1 MIKIEY
7 QQNHQKKIFPNNIT
21 VNKIIISENL
31 EFLNNSEK
39 LPIAAYFNNKLV
51 NLDKPLNEDGVLNI
65 ITISDSIAWSILN
78 NNTALIMAQAICRVY
93 PNSLLVDKYINSE
106 GFCYDIDPVNHI
118 ISEKDFG
125 IIEKT
130 MIDIMQEKLPITET
144 ELSVSEIRSLFKFN
158 YYKIDSLEK
167 IQSSQKL
174 FLYKKG
180 NFLDF
185 CTEDQYLPNININ
198 RYFKILKISG
208 VYWKGDNKNKVLI
221 RIYGVAF
228 FQKQDLANYLK
239 TLDERKKRDHKFIN
253 KEQNFFMFSSVVG
266 TGLPFWLSK
275 GATIR
280 RIIERY
286 IVDKEISYGYQ
297 HVYTPVVA
305 NISLYKTSG
314 HLQLYNEDMFPI
326 MQLPDGEQLILRPMN
341 CPHHMEIF
349 RQKIHSYKDLPIKIA
364 ELGLL
369 HRYEPSGAVS
379 GLERVRAMSLND
391 AHIFIAPEQIKQEFV
406 EIINLIKEVYQD
418 FQIRDY
424 YFNLS
429 THDPNNKN
437 KYFDDP
443 DMWLNS
449 EKILRGIL
457 NELDLKYQEKIGDAA
472 FYGPKVDVQVL
483 TALHHEITLSTIQ
496 LDFLLPKRF
505 NLSYIDCDNQT
516 KTPVVIHRAITSTIE
531 RFTAYLMEQHKGFFP
546 LWIAPVQVVIIPV
559 NNELHLDYVKYLRK
573 EMLRNHIRVELNNK
587 DHTFNYKIRSAYQDK
602 IPFQVIIG
610 ELEIQNNT
618 LHVRQYNKLEK
629 HNMSMNEF
637 LQMFQHMIKNKI

>member
-1 MIKIEY
+1 MIEIEY
-7 QQNHQKKIFPNNIT
+7 QQNNQKKRFPNKIT
-21 VNKIIISENL
+21 VSKIIASENL

-51 NLDKPLNEDGVLNI
+51 NLDKSLTEDGLLNI

-78 NNTALIMAQAICRVY
+78 NNTSLIMAQAICRIY
-93 PNSLLVDKYINSE
+93 PNSLLVNKSINQE
-106 GFCYDIDPVNHI
+106 GFYYDIDPVNNI
-118 ISEKDFG
+118 ISEQDFSF
-125 IIEKT
+125 IEKT
-130 MIDIMQEKLPITET
+130 MIDIIQENLPITET
-144 ELSVSEIRSLFKFN
+144 ELSVSEIRNFFKFN
-158 YYKIDSLEK
+158 PYKIDYLK
-167 IQSSQKL
+167 NIDPSQKL
-174 FLYKKG
+174 FLYQQG
-180 NFLDF
+180 NFSDF
-185 CTEDQYLPNININ
+185 CTEDHYFPNININ
-198 RYFKILKISG
+198 RYFKILKTSG
-208 VYWKGDNKNKVLI
+208 VYWQGNKQNKVLT
-221 RIYGVAF
+221 RLYGVAF
-228 FQKQDLANYLK
+228 FRKRDLSNYLK
-239 TLDERKKRDHKFIN
+239 VLDERKKRDHKFIN
-253 KEQNFFMFSSVVG
+253 KEQNFFMFSPVVG

-314 HLQLYNEDMFPI
+314 HLKLYNEDMFPI

-349 RQKIHSYKDLPIKIA
+349 RQKMHSYKDLPIKIA

-379 GLERVRAMSLND
+379 GLQRVRAMSLND
-391 AHIFIAPEQIKQEFV
+391 AHIFITPEQIKQEFA

-418 FQIRDY
+418 FHIQDY

-429 THDPNNKN
+429 THDPAKKN

-443 DMWLNS
+443 NMWLNS
-449 EKILRGIL
+449 ENILRDIL
-457 NELDLKYQEKIGDAA
+457 NELGLNYKEKIGDAA

-483 TALHHEITLSTIQ
+483 TALNHEITLSTIQ

-505 NLSYIDCDNQT
+505 NLSYIDCNNQT

-531 RFTAYLMEQHKGFFP
+531 RFTAYLIEQHKGFFP
-546 LWIAPVQVVIIPV
+546 LWIAPVQVIIIPV
-559 NNELHLDYVKYLRK
+559 NNELHLHYVKNLQK
-573 EMLRNHIRVELNNK
+573 EMLRSHIRAELNDK
-587 DHTFNYKIRSAYQDK
+587 EYTFNYKIRSAYQEK
-602 IPFQVIIG
+602 IPFQIIIG
-610 ELEIQNNT
+610 ENEIKNHT

-629 HNMSMNEF
+629 INMSMKDF
-637 LQMFQHMIKNKI
+637 LEMFFNLIKNKM

>member
-221 RIYGVAF
+221 RIY
-228 FQKQDLANYLK
+228 
-239 TLDERKKRDHKFIN
+239 
-253 KEQNFFMFSSVVG
+253 
-266 TGLPFWLSK
+266 
-275 GATIR
+275 
-280 RIIERY
+280 
-286 IVDKEISYGYQ
+286 
-297 HVYTPVVA
+297 
-305 NISLYKTSG
+305 
-314 HLQLYNEDMFPI
+314 
-326 MQLPDGEQLILRPMN
+326 
-341 CPHHMEIF
+341 
-349 RQKIHSYKDLPIKIA
+349 
-364 ELGLL
+364 
-369 HRYEPSGAVS
+369 
-379 GLERVRAMSLND
+379 
-391 AHIFIAPEQIKQEFV
+391 
-406 EIINLIKEVYQD
+406 
-418 FQIRDY
+418 
-424 YFNLS
+424 
-429 THDPNNKN
+429 
-437 KYFDDP
+437 
-443 DMWLNS
+443 
-449 EKILRGIL
+449 
-457 NELDLKYQEKIGDAA
+457 
-472 FYGPKVDVQVL
+472 
-483 TALHHEITLSTIQ
+483 
-496 LDFLLPKRF
+496 
-505 NLSYIDCDNQT
+505 
-516 KTPVVIHRAITSTIE
+516 
-531 RFTAYLMEQHKGFFP
+531 
-546 LWIAPVQVVIIPV
+546 
-559 NNELHLDYVKYLRK
+559 
-573 EMLRNHIRVELNNK
+573 
-587 DHTFNYKIRSAYQDK
+587 
-602 IPFQVIIG
+602 
-610 ELEIQNNT
+610 
-618 LHVRQYNKLEK
+618 
-629 HNMSMNEF
+629 
-637 LQMFQHMIKNKI
+637 

>member
-1 MIKIEY
+1 MIEIEY
-7 QQNHQKKIFPNNIT
+7 QQNNQKKRFPNNIT
-21 VNKIIISENL
+21 VSKIIASENL

-51 NLDKPLNEDGVLNI
+51 NLDKSLTEDGLLNI

-78 NNTALIMAQAICRVY
+78 NNTALIMAKAICRIY
-93 PNSLLVDKYINSE
+93 PNSLLVNNSINQE
-106 GFCYDIDPVNHI
+106 GFYYDIDPVNNI
-118 ISEKDFG
+118 ISEQDFG
-125 IIEKT
+125 FIEKT
-130 MIDIMQEKLPITET
+130 MIDIIQENLPVTET
-144 ELSVSEIRSLFKFN
+144 ELSVSEIRNFFKFN
-158 YYKIDSLEK
+158 PYKIDYLK
-167 IQSSQKL
+167 NINPSQKL
-174 FLYKKG
+174 FLYRRG

-198 RYFKILKISG
+198 RYFKILKTSG
-208 VYWKGDNKNKVLI
+208 VYWQGNKQNKVLT

-228 FQKQDLANYLK
+228 FRKRDLANYLK
-239 TLDERKKRDHKFIN
+239 VLDERKKRDHKFIN

-286 IVDKEISYGYQ
+286 IIDKEISYGYQ

-314 HLQLYNEDMFPI
+314 HLKLYNEDMFPI

-349 RQKIHSYKDLPIKIA
+349 RQKMHSYKDLPIKIA

-379 GLERVRAMSLND
+379 GLQRVRAMSLND
-391 AHIFIAPEQIKQEFV
+391 AHIFITSEQIKQEFV

-418 FQIRDY
+418 FHIQDY

-429 THDPNNKN
+429 THDPSKKN

-443 DMWLNS
+443 NMWLNS
-449 EKILRGIL
+449 ENILRDIL
-457 NELDLKYQEKIGDAA
+457 NELGLNYKEKMGDAA
-472 FYGPKVDVQVL
+472 FYGPKIDVQVL
-483 TALHHEITLSTIQ
+483 T
-496 LDFLLPKRF
+496 
-505 NLSYIDCDNQT
+505 
-516 KTPVVIHRAITSTIE
+516 
-531 RFTAYLMEQHKGFFP
+531 
-546 LWIAPVQVVIIPV
+546 
-559 NNELHLDYVKYLRK
+559 
-573 EMLRNHIRVELNNK
+573 
-587 DHTFNYKIRSAYQDK
+587 
-602 IPFQVIIG
+602 
-610 ELEIQNNT
+610 
-618 LHVRQYNKLEK
+618 
-629 HNMSMNEF
+629 
-637 LQMFQHMIKNKI
+637 